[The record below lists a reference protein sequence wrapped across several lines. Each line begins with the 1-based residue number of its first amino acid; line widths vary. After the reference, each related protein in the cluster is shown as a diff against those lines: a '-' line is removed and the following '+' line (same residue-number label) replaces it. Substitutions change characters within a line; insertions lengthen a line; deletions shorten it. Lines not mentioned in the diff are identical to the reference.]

1 MATKKTLNQI
11 LKQNTFSGADVGK
24 ALILNW
30 IEKRTE
36 QKETLSDNELD
47 TMINNLSNQ
56 KQRVIYK
63 AYYILNQYLD
73 DFYKLVQASFQ
84 QFQNGKRALIGDL
97 EKFSNYQ
104 HKYEDYLHLPLVL
117 TEKEYN
123 KIQADALKEFNNDRL
138 DLYTLILWT
147 ICDYVESYKENKD
160 IPEAIK
166 AILDSYENETIKI
179 EFENKALKATGE
191 TADKIDHEQFI
202 DNVTER
208 LLVAFA
214 DKYGIEKTHEAISDF
229 ISNSFV
235 KHLEENLPAEKIL
248 RKNSEK
254 LLNSCEIYEMFK
266 KNEFYYNNEFDLTGD
281 RAKENKA
288 KFESFSDSIESS
300 YETIIE
306 IEEMSKLEAL
316 DLLSEDFLEYYNEN
330 SRDKTTVELQQ
341 EFKKDFPELY
351 KTTKDILSKG
361 YKPFKTLKDSEL
373 LTTEISNKELIKAG
387 LKQPLEENEIK
398 ERTRDYFINLESKT
412 TADFIKR
419 HKAQYG
425 GIAVLTTDIPS
436 IFDNE
441 TFKKFCGSLFNTLI
455 PDDVIPQRIE
465 IYIKN
470 LIEPALY
477 CFYGMNAL
485 YDVYSEV
492 FKVDLSKLKLD
503 YNFEEDIYNYNN
515 LVYLIYNRF
524 KGTAEQVKSEKLSFK
539 SIFKPLDIERY
550 KPNKDKIQ
558 AIKEEL
564 SNISIDKVLDLK
576 YFSQILEGANI
587 RYEI

>member
-24 ALILNW
+24 AFILNW
-30 IEKRTE
+30 IEKTTE
-36 QKETLSDNELD
+36 QKETLSDNELNAM
-47 TMINNLSNQ
+47 TKNLSG
-56 KQRVIYK
+56 KQITVYK
-63 AYYILNQYLD
+63 AYYHLQQYLD
-73 DFYKLVQASFQ
+73 DFYKLVQANFQ

-97 EKFSNYQ
+97 EKFSNCQ
-104 HKYEDYLHLPLVL
+104 HKYKDYLHLPLVL

-123 KIQADALKEFNNDRL
+123 KIQADALKEFNNDKF

-179 EFENKALKATGE
+179 EFENEALKATGE

-202 DNVTER
+202 DNETER

-214 DKYGIEKTHEAISDF
+214 DKYGIEKTHEAISSF
-229 ISNSFV
+229 ISHSFV
-235 KHLEENLPAEKIL
+235 KKLEENLPAEKIL
-248 RKNSEK
+248 RKDSEK
-254 LLNSCEIYEMFK
+254 LLKSCEIYEMFK
-266 KNEFYYNNEFDLTGD
+266 EDEFYYNNEYDLTGTKV
-281 RAKENKA
+281 KENKT
-288 KFESFSDSIESS
+288 KFESFSDTVEDS
-300 YETIIE
+300 YESIIE
-306 IEEMSKLEAL
+306 IEEMSKIEAL
-316 DLLSEDFLEYYNEN
+316 KTLCSDFLEYYNEN
-330 SRDKTTVELQQ
+330 SRDKTTAELQQ
-341 EFKKDFPELY
+341 EFIKDFPELY

-398 ERTRDYFINLESKT
+398 EHTREYFINLESKT

-436 IFDNE
+436 IFDND
-441 TFKKFCGSLFNTLI
+441 TFKKFCESPFNTLI

-465 IYIKN
+465 LYIKN

-477 CFYGMNAL
+477 CIYGMDAL
-485 YDVYSEV
+485 YDVYSDI
-492 FKVDLSKLKLD
+492 FKVDLSKLKID
-503 YNFEEDIYNYNN
+503 YDYEEDIYAYNN
-515 LVYLIYNRF
+515 LVYLIYNRIE
-524 KGTAEQVKSEKLSFK
+524 GTAEQVKSDKISFK
-539 SIFKPLDIERY
+539 SIFKPLDPERY

-587 RYEI
+587 RYEN